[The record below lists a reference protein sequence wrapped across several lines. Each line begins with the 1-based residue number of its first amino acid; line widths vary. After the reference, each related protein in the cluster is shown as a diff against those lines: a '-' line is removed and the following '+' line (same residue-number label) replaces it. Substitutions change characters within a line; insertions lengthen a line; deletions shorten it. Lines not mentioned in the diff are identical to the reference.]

1 MFVVQEPWVSWTS
14 VFVPPMSKDEKIHSH
29 RTKADD
35 AFSARMRK
43 AIAAGLESAPIGVP
57 GTQSPKSISAEPRL
71 PASPSGNTTF

>member
-1 MFVVQEPWVSWTS
+1 
-14 VFVPPMSKDEKIHSH
+14 MSKDEKIHSH

-43 AIAAGLESAPIGVP
+43 AIAAGLESAPIGVTTTP